1 VKGFDIVLF
10 LPSFVGATMI
20 ALVHLLLP
28 RLGFMHRPGN
38 PWVPASAGVAIA
50 YVFMD
55 IFPHLAKS
63 HAKLMNTAG
72 SDWYSFLTHHVYL
85 MALIGF
91 GVYLG
96 VVLLAKNFRKLRRA
110 SEITVTSAPPILH
123 MEVASLAAYN
133 FLIGYL
139 LSEQST
145 HHAEAMVLLGLA
157 MAIHFA
163 GIDHVMRDHY
173 TRLYDRFAGIIFAV
187 AIYAGWLIGAIT
199 EIADASLLLLYA
211 FLAGGLIVIATINE
225 LPRIQSYRQYGA
237 FLAGCVVFSVIVLA
251 VEYVMWI
258 E

>member
-1 VKGFDIVLF
+1 MGFDFILF

-28 RLGFMHRPGN
+28 RFGFMHKPGN

-50 YVFMD
+50 YAFMD

-63 HAKLMNTAG
+63 HAKLMNIAG

-85 MALIGF
+85 MSLIGF
-91 GVYLG
+91 TVYLG
-96 VVLLAKNFRKLRRA
+96 IVLQAKNIRKSRKG
-110 SEITVTSAPPILH
+110 SEITVTSAPLILH
-123 MEVASLAAYN
+123 IEVVSLAAYN

-145 HHAEAMVLLGLA
+145 HHPEAVMLLGLA
-157 MAIHFA
+157 MAIHIA
-163 GIDHVMRDHY
+163 GIDLVMRNHF
-173 TRLYDRFAGIIFAV
+173 TRLYDRFAGIVFAV
-187 AIYAGWLIGAIT
+187 AIYAGWFIGAIT
-199 EIADASLLLLYA
+199 EITDASLALFYA

-225 LPRIQSYRQYGA
+225 LPQIQSHRQYRA
-237 FLAGCVVFSVIVLA
+237 FLAGCAAFSIIVLA
-251 VEYVMWI
+251 VEYFTLT

>member
-1 VKGFDIVLF
+1 MKGFDIMLF

-28 RLGFMHRPGN
+28 RFGFMHKPGN

-50 YVFMD
+50 YAFMD

-96 VVLLAKNFRKLRRA
+96 VVLLAKSIRKSRKG
-110 SEITVTSAPPILH
+110 SEITITSAPLVLQI
-123 MEVASLAAYN
+123 EVASLVAYN

-139 LSEQST
+139 LSEQPT
-145 HHAEAMVLLGLA
+145 HHTEAMVLLGLA
-157 MAIHFA
+157 MAIHIA
-163 GIDHVMRDHY
+163 GVDLVIREPF
-173 TRLYDRFAGIIFAV
+173 TRLYDRFAGTVFAV
-187 AIYAGWLIGAIT
+187 SVYAGWIIGAIT
-199 EIADASLLLLYA
+199 EITDASLALFYA
-211 FLAGGLIVIATINE
+211 FLAGGLIVIATIYE
-225 LPRIQSYRQYGA
+225 LPRIQSYRHYGA

-251 VEYVMWI
+251 VEYFMLT